1 MTDLLSGEENKDS
14 SDSLGT
20 EKLTAY
26 TALDDL
32 IVFDNMA
39 DAGSGAVNPVIT
51 PDSVGAGGEETD
63 LRQITSL
70 QVNGLDAEIASVST
84 FGFAFQQGDLTD
96 PQMLIAQVGGQDIP
110 VQVDV
115 KSSWEDGSVKHAV
128 LSLQLPV
135 GQDATAE
142 VMLGQLSGQPSIEA
156 QALAGIP
163 AAVDYDFSVEIDFAG
178 QTHVMSVNQLLAE
191 GSGSSWLAGELVTEE
206 RVSETLT
213 LDDKEL
219 TFSFDVRTA
228 IDGSVRTAMTV
239 SYDNVYTTNTHN
251 LTYDYRVIDQG
262 TVIDSGN
269 GLRHVHHT
277 NWHENYHSDNK
288 SSDVHVVY
296 DMAYLQA
303 TNLIPRIDTSL
314 SSGHYGEFA
323 QQLETGKGTYGDN
336 LDFDPMGA
344 GSITQ
349 YMPSGGSRP
358 DIGYLT
364 EWAAMYIVDQTAE
377 NKSALLENA
386 YAGGSINWHLRDP
399 ETGLA
404 VRLDDPDHAQ
414 HAWDFNETWRS
425 DTGSIDDGDSGF
437 TLERGEPAHKPALN
451 SLAYLVTGDRYHL
464 DEMYAEVAYG
474 VFGQESS
481 TRNDVGFS
489 TYGQLRGKAW
499 LLRDLYQASSI
510 APDGDYKDYLD
521 SLLEGQLQ
529 GLVDFYVNQ
538 QTFETAYG
546 PSEYAYDGR
555 EIEGAMMHPGR
566 LGDTNAL
573 WLPWH
578 QDYMGVVIGEI
589 AATGNELALQL
600 ADWMANFN
608 AGRFLQSDFDPTWAA
623 TYQMARENRIEDIHT
638 WADVGAEMPSVLPG
652 FRNGEDATELAER
665 IENDPEASN
674 YPVLA
679 WASLASLFSG
689 THDARYAE
697 AYAWIA
703 QANQLRIV
711 NFQAD
716 DGNGNYNDG
725 VGARQAF
732 VPVFRDG
739 TNITFAEHRFGTDLN
754 DNLAGNEGNEF
765 FNGAD
770 GNDLILAGDGNH
782 LIEGGDGNDVINT
795 GSGEDWIFGGSGAD
809 IIQAG
814 VGQNYLQ
821 GDRYDIDFG
830 RFADS
835 FVFDGN
841 FGQTII
847 ADFEAND
854 TLYLNNIASLSSVE
868 DVLVVLQDNESGIAV
883 LALDDLGQITFS
895 GWNTEDLKNIISIKI
910 NEVPDT
916 SEAGSD
922 DGSAQDDTTDPQGEG
937 AGSEAD
943 DDSDSESEDSDAGDD
958 SDEQSDDNADDVPSE
973 PVEVTLT
980 DKHDFHN
987 GDNLDEIIHALKGH
1001 DTVHASGGNDFVSG
1015 DQGMDDLY
1023 GGAGDDEL
1031 SGGDGHDYLLGEDG
1045 NDKLL
1050 GDAGSDI
1057 LDGGAGEDY
1066 LDGGTGNDQ
1075 LFGGESADTL
1085 LGGLGNDKLYGD
1097 IGNDKLFGDEGR
1109 DELNGDAGDDELNG
1123 GLGNDK
1129 LFGGIGNDILLGR
1142 EGNDRLE
1149 GQEGDDQLYGGL
1161 GKDILIGDLGNDF
1174 LNGDED
1180 NDRLFGG
1187 LGEDTL
1193 YGAAGNDYLNGEDG
1207 DDVLFG
1213 GADQDRLIGGTGND
1227 QLSGEDG
1234 NDRLEGNDG
1243 NDTLSGGVGNDRLDG
1258 GAGDDALMGG
1268 EGDDHLH
1275 GRDGNDALSGDEGA
1289 DRLYGHEGDD
1299 SLDGGTGDDR
1309 LYGGEGTDHLTGGTG
1324 ADLLFGHDG
1333 SDILSGGDDN
1343 DKLNGG
1349 LGDDVLTG
1357 DLGDDVLIGH
1367 NGNDILS
1374 GGTGDDHLK
1383 GGGGNDVL
1391 EGGTGNDLLLGGSG
1405 DDVYLFT
1412 DDWGQ
1417 DVIKGFGSGNNVIDL
1432 SAVTG
1437 ISAIGDL
1444 LIEQVGRDT
1453 VISFGE
1459 NSITLER
1466 MKVTRID
1473 EDSFDFGI

>member
-1 MTDLLSGEENKDS
+1 MTDLRSEKENKDS
-14 SDSLGT
+14 TNSLGGET
-20 EKLTAY
+20 LTAY
-26 TALDDL
+26 KALD
-32 IVFDNMA
+32 
-39 DAGSGAVNPVIT
+39 GGAVFESAAASGQVPLTAPVSHASSDDEAA
-51 PDSVGAGGEETD
+51 P
-63 LRQITSL
+63 RHITSV
-70 QVNGLDAEIASVST
+70 QVNDPDTDTESVAT

-96 PQMLIAQVGGQDIP
+96 PQMLIAQIGEQGVP
-110 VQVDV
+110 VQIDV

-128 LSLQLPV
+128 LSLQMPAGPGGTV
-135 GQDATAE
+135 DVA
-142 VMLGQLSGQPSIEA
+142 LGQLAGQVHGQSSGLP
-156 QALAGIP
+156 LAGAP
-163 AAVDYDFSVEIDFAG
+163 VATDYDFSVEIDFAG
-178 QTHVMSVNQLLAE
+178 QTHAISVSELLAE
-191 GSGSSWLAGELVTEE
+191 GTGSSWLAGPLVGEQ

-213 LDDKEL
+213 LAGKEL

-228 IDGSVRTAMTV
+228 TDGSVRTAMTV

-251 LTYDYRVIDQG
+251 LTYDYRVIDHG
-262 TVIDSGN
+262 AVIDSGN
-269 GLRHVHHT
+269 GLRHIHHT
-277 NWHENYHSDNK
+277 NWHESYHTGNTPSGA
-288 SSDVHVVY
+288 HVVY

-314 SSGHYGEFA
+314 SSGHYSEFA
-323 QQLETGKGTYGDN
+323 RQVETGKGTYGEN
-336 LDFDPMGA
+336 LDFGPMGA

-349 YMPSGGSRP
+349 HMPSGGSRP

-377 NKSALLENA
+377 NKTALLENA

-414 HAWDFNETWRS
+414 HSWDFNETWRS
-425 DTGSIDDGDSGF
+425 DTGSIDDGDNGF

-474 VFGQESS
+474 IFGQESS
-481 TRNDVGFS
+481 TRNEAGFS

-499 LLRDLYQASSI
+499 LLRDLYQASSV

-521 SLLEGQLQ
+521 NLLEGQLQ

-538 QTFETAYG
+538 KSFETAYG

-589 AATGNELALQL
+589 AATGNALALQL

-623 TYQMARENRIEDIHT
+623 TYQMARENRIDDIHT
-638 WADVGAEMPSVLPG
+638 WADVGAEMPSVFPG

-665 IENDPEASN
+665 IENDPTASN

-703 QANQLRIV
+703 QANQLRMV

-716 DGNGNYNDG
+716 DGKGNYNDG
-725 VGARQAF
+725 AGARQAF

-739 TNITFAEHRFGTDLN
+739 TDITFADHHFGTDAK
-754 DNLAGNEGNEF
+754 DTLAGGEGNEF

-770 GNDLILAGDGNH
+770 GNDLIRAGEGNH
-782 LIEGGDGNDVINT
+782 LIEGGDGLDVISA
-795 GSGEDWIFGGSGAD
+795 GSGEDWIFGGLGAD
-809 IIQAG
+809 IIMAG
-814 VGQNYLQ
+814 AGQNYLQ
-821 GDRYDIDFG
+821 GDRFDVDFG

-835 FVFDGN
+835 FVFEGV
-841 FGQTII
+841 FGQTVIG
-847 ADFEAND
+847 DFEASD
-854 TLYLNNIASLSSVE
+854 TLYLNNIAGITSLD
-868 DVLVVLQDNESGIAV
+868 DVLALLQDDENGTAV
-883 LALDDLGQITFS
+883 LARDDLGRITFE
-895 GWNTEDLKNIISIKI
+895 GWSASELGSIIRIAI
-910 NEVPDT
+910 NETPENSDAGADDDDT
-916 SEAGSD
+916 NGDDSSDDTGDDADDQD
-922 DGSAQDDTTDPQGEG
+922 DGSDTETGDDDT
-937 AGSEAD
+937 D
-943 DDSDSESEDSDAGDD
+943 DQGDD
-958 SDEQSDDNADDVPSE
+958 SDDDTPAE

-980 DKHDFHN
+980 DKNDFHN
-987 GDNLDEIIHALKGH
+987 GDDVDEIIHALKGN
-1001 DTVHASGGNDFVSG
+1001 DTIHASGGNDLVSG
-1015 DQGMDDLY
+1015 DRGNDKLH

-1031 SGGDGHDYLLGEDG
+1031 SGGDGNDYLLGEDG
-1045 NDKLL
+1045 DDRLL
-1050 GDAGSDI
+1050 GDRGNDI
-1057 LDGGAGEDY
+1057 LDGGLGEDY
-1066 LDGGTGNDQ
+1066 LDGGVGNDQ

-1085 LGGLGNDKLYGD
+1085 LGGMGNDKLYGD
-1097 IGNDKLFGDEGR
+1097 IGNDSLFGDEGR
-1109 DELNGDAGDDELNG
+1109 DELRGEAGDDELNG
-1123 GLGNDK
+1123 GFGNDK
-1129 LFGGIGNDILLGR
+1129 LFGGAGSDILLGR

-1149 GQEGDDQLYGGL
+1149 GQENDDQLYGGL
-1161 GKDILIGDLGNDF
+1161 GKDTLLGGLGNDF
-1174 LNGDED
+1174 LNGDEG
-1180 NDRLFGG
+1180 NDRLFGD
-1187 LGEDTL
+1187 LGEDAL

-1213 GADQDRLIGGTGND
+1213 GADKDRLIGGNGND
-1227 QLSGEDG
+1227 QLDGEDG
-1234 NDRLEGNDG
+1234 DDRLEGNDG
-1243 NDTLSGGVGNDRLDG
+1243 DDVLSGGAGNDRLDG
-1258 GAGDDALMGG
+1258 GLGDDSLNGG
-1268 EGDDHLH
+1268 DGDDHLH
-1275 GRDGNDALSGDEGA
+1275 GRDGNDMIAGDDGA
-1289 DRLYGHEGDD
+1289 DRLYGHEGNDH
-1299 SLDGGTGDDR
+1299 LDGGAGDDR
-1309 LYGGEGTDHLTGGTG
+1309 LYGGDGTDHLMGGSG

-1333 SDILSGGDDN
+1333 SDILSGGDDD

-1349 LGDDVLTG
+1349 LGDDTLTG
-1357 DLGDDVLIGH
+1357 DLGHDVLIGH
-1367 NGNDILS
+1367 HGNDVLS
-1374 GGTGDDHLK
+1374 GGAGDDQLK
-1383 GGGGNDVL
+1383 GGGGNDIL
-1391 EGGTGNDLLLGGSG
+1391 EGGAGNDLLLGGSG

-1432 SAVTG
+1432 SGVAG

-1453 VISFGE
+1453 VISFGD

-1473 EDSFDFGI
+1473 EDSFDFGL